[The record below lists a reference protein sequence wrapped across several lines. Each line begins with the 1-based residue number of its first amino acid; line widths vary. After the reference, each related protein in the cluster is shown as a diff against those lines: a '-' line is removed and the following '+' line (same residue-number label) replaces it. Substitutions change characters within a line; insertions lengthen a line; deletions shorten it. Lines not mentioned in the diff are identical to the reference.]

1 MAVRILVFGKY
12 PVTRVL
18 QTVFRKGWSKEKAL
32 KALTALGH
40 GDVAPNTITTQFTDC
55 KNPKYAKP
63 DLPFDDTEWDRLE
76 KASDGVAEEKQKGNG
91 NGEISALE
99 LLRFKKVA
107 DGHGGTCRVRELCD
121 LLDQL
126 G

>member
-63 DLPFDDTEWDRLE
+63 DLPFDDAEWDQLE
-76 KASDGVAEEKQKGNG
+76 KASNGIAGEKRKSNG
-91 NGEISALE
+91 KGEISE

-107 DGHGGTCRVRELCD
+107 DEYGGTGRVRELCN

-126 G
+126 R

>member
-1 MAVRILVFGKY
+1 MGKQYRVFGKY

-18 QTVFRKGWSKEKAL
+18 QTVFRKGWSKEKAR
-32 KALTALGH
+32 KALTALVPGE
-40 GDVAPNTITTQFTDC
+40 VAPSTITTVFTDC

-63 DLPFDDTEWDRLE
+63 DLPFDDAEWDQLE
-76 KASDGVAEEKQKGNG
+76 RASNGIAEVKRKSNDNG
-91 NGEISALE
+91 DISE

-107 DGHGGTCRVRELCD
+107 DEYGGTGRVRELCN

-126 G
+126 R

>member
-40 GDVAPNTITTQFTDC
+40 GDVAPNTITTQYTDC
-55 KNPKYAKP
+55 KNQKYAKP
-63 DLPFDDTEWDRLE
+63 DLPFDDAEWDQLE
-76 KASDGVAEEKQKGNG
+76 KASNGIAEEKRKSNG
-91 NGEISALE
+91 NGEISE

-107 DGHGGTCRVRELCD
+107 DEYGGTARVRELCN

-126 G
+126 R